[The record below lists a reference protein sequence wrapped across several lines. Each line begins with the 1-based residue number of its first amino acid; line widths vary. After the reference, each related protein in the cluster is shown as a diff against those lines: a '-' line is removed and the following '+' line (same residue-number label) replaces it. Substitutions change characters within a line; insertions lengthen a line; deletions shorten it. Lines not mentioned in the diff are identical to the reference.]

1 MVLMFELAAK
11 ASDVRQNFSEYV
23 DTVVHDQPVF
33 VARNRHLFAWFNPE
47 QLATLLDAVTF
58 HAELERDE
66 NGEYIAIFNAID
78 DIVVRGETREAAL
91 RNLAQLMRE
100 YAEEYLTTSFKLFFN
115 APNRRGHFPYVL
127 KIALQASL
135 DDIVGLLHAG
145 D

>member
-1 MVLMFELAAK
+1 MLDLAVK

-23 DTVVHDQPVF
+23 DTVVHDHPVF

-47 QLATLLDAVTF
+47 QLATLLNAVTF
-58 HAELERDE
+58 HAELEMDE
-66 NGEYIAIFNAID
+66 NGEYIATVTEIE
-78 DIVVRGETREAAL
+78 DIVVSGETREAAL
-91 RNLAQLMRE
+91 LNMAQLMRE

-115 APNRRGHFPYVL
+115 TPNRRGHFPYVL

-135 DDIVGLLHAG
+135 DDIVGLLNAR